1 MDFLLFLFFI
11 FYFLKFVVPNEHN
24 VFVATQL
31 GFYFSNVHWQQTWTL
46 LGMDPIMLQDILHSA
61 LWTVLFCVV
70 LIITLHNI
78 LVVLIYFLD
87 FTNYSFSFYI
97 NN

>member
-46 LGMDPIMLQDILHSA
+46 LGMDPIMFQDILHSA
-61 LWTVLFCVV
+61 LWTVFCVV

-87 FTNYSFSFYI
+87 FTNYCFNFYI
-97 NN
+97 KN